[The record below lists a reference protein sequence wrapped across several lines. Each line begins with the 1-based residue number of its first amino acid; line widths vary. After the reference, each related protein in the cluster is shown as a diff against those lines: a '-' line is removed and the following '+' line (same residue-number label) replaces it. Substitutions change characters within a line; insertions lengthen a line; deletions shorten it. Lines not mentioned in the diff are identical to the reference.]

1 MKARATMLLLSVGAL
16 AFAQSSDERKGRVGI
31 NTESPMA
38 SLEVS
43 RRDITSQN
51 ETIPQGVI
59 FPHITTTERD
69 KFDTTK
75 LKAGTM
81 IYNTTTN
88 YVDVWTGSTWRSID
102 YVPLPVVT
110 YTATKTYSGDAEFTR
125 GCYTATTKGKVRYTA
140 TETATATSTIS
151 QADADAKA
159 LAQAESIFNRNGQA
173 KADEEGVCEWIYTN
187 YKLKTYCDVDSS
199 IGGAATG
206 EVFVDEGNRGN
217 KVKLESTGILK
228 DIWYTDA
235 LLTSLSQFTE
245 GGTFTFVYN
254 KSYTSD
260 ENPNLD
266 DVVCKF
272 EILP

>member
-125 GCYTATTKGKVRYTA
+125 EFGCSTATTKGKVRYTA
-140 TETATATSTIS
+140 TETATAISTIS

-173 KADEEGVCEWIYTN
+173 KADEEGVCEWVY
-187 YKLKTYCDVDSS
+187 D
-199 IGGAATG
+199 
-206 EVFVDEGNRGN
+206 N
-217 KVKLESTGILK
+217 KVKTQCRIGGVYGDLYIDEGSTGNRVKIPYKYSDVRPIWSINTILEELVK
-228 DIWYTDA
+228 YPA
-235 LLTSLSQFTE
+235 
-245 GGTFTFVYN
+245 GGTYTIVYTPDNLGN
-254 KSYTSD
+254 KEED
-260 ENPNLD
+260 F
-266 DVVCKF
+266 VCKF

>member
-1 MKARATMLLLSVGAL
+1 MKARATMLLLSVGML
-16 AFAQSSDERKGRVGI
+16 SFAQSSDERKGRVGI

-102 YVPLPVVT
+102 YVPLPVTT
-110 YTATKTYSGDAEFTR
+110 YRATKTYSGDAEFTR
-125 GCYTATTKGKVRYTA
+125 VSGCSTATTKGKVRYTA

-159 LAQAESIFNRNGQA
+159 LAQAESIFNKNGQA
-173 KADEEGVCEWIYTN
+173 KANEEGVCEWVYN
-187 YKLKTYCDVDSS
+187 NKVKTECSLLG
-199 IGGAATG
+199 IGRLANLYI
-206 EVFVDEGNRGN
+206 DEGNTGN
-217 KVKLESTGILK
+217 RVEIPNRFTGWTENMIYEELEK
-228 DIWYTDA
+228 YPA
-235 LLTSLSQFTE
+235 
-245 GGTFTFVYN
+245 GGTFIFVYN
-254 KSYTSD
+254 ADALGNKK
-260 ENPNLD
+260 D
-266 DVVCKF
+266 DFVCKF